1 MRREASF
8 EYRAASDPPLVERA
22 RCACLRRT
30 TRAEASNAARWVRV
44 RPADTILVVKGLSGE
59 AWRLEVARADRVRD
73 VKRQIV
79 GTRDTPAERWWHIRL
94 VRGEAEL
101 PNSLLVGDDGDASGP
116 APEAVHMTV
125 DLTLAEP
132 VDEPERD
139 LLREFREAEARE
151 AADGH
156 APERRARGD
165 FVWGAAICAGAMDRT
180 AFATE
185 KATGRRVAVRA
196 FKKFELLRFGMAPT
210 MTRCKAI
217 LERMAP
223 HPFVIRLHATF
234 ADARFLYFVHD
245 YQPGGELFK
254 HLRLHGRF
262 ALAGARVYAAC
273 VASALGHCHAHET
286 VVRNVTP
293 ETIRLTA
300 AGWPV
305 LTDFEFAKQV
315 GARGRTYTLCGRAD
329 YLPPE
334 MVLNRGCGPGHD
346 WWGLGVLTYE
356 MIAGVPPFAPFDGV
370 ATHAETYRRILRGKP
385 RFFPP
390 VLWAEGGKQFVAG
403 LLVQRPEARLGSKP
417 GDGVAQVAASK
428 FLQRVDFE
436 RLARPENPLQAPF
449 VPHVAADDDTS
460 NYDPYPDSD
469 EPMPVVWNRRM
480 TGEDPFKGI
489 GFD

>member
-1 MRREASF
+1 MSLIFGRQMGDVACAWRVSYSPSRNAFSIWGLIFAWLLASVIEQLMVSLGF
-8 EYRAASDPPLVERA
+8 DSAYAASSWNNMLAGVG
-22 RCACLRRT
+22 L
-30 TRAEASNAARWVRV
+30 AAAGCWV
-44 RPADTILVVKGLSGE
+44 VVFGCSRHEG
-59 AWRLEVARADRVRD
+59 
-73 VKRQIV
+73 
-79 GTRDTPAERWWHIRL
+79 
-94 VRGEAEL
+94 
-101 PNSLLVGDDGDASGP
+101 
-116 APEAVHMTV
+116 
-125 DLTLAEP
+125 
-132 VDEPERD
+132 
-139 LLREFREAEARE
+139 
-151 AADGH
+151 
-156 APERRARGD
+156 RRAGLVISALFLLASTSCAVGASVLECSWRGVD
-165 FVWGAAICAGAMDRT
+165 PLRVLFVGVPFSLFAGWM
-180 AFATE
+180 
-185 KATGRRVAVRA
+185 
-196 FKKFELLRFGMAPT
+196 
-210 MTRCKAI
+210 
-217 LERMAP
+217 
-223 HPFVIRLHATF
+223 
-234 ADARFLYFVHD
+234 
-245 YQPGGELFK
+245 
-254 HLRLHGRF
+254 
-262 ALAGARVYAAC
+262 C

-293 ETIRLTA
+293 ETIRLTPA
-300 AGWPV
+300 AWPV

-334 MVLNRGCGPGHD
+334 MVLNRGCGPGYD
-346 WWGLGVLTYE
+346 WWGLGILTYE

-417 GDGVAQVAASK
+417 GGGVAQVAASK

-469 EPMPVVWNRRM
+469 EPMPVVWNHRM